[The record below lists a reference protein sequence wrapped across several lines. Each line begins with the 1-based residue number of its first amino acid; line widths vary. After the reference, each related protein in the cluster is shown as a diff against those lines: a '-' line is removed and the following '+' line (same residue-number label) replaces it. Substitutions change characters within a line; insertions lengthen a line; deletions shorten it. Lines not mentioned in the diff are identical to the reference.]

1 MINEREVFCEESYEL
16 LEDIEVTLLRLKG
29 APQDQELLNHLFRNF
44 HTIKGSGAMFGFE
57 RVAAFTH
64 RVESVIDAIRKGEIA
79 FTPAL
84 IDPLL
89 QARDLILGL
98 IEADDQA
105 DEPLLAS
112 QTAELFSEINAIT
125 TSGQERSA
133 GPKKI
138 PTDLRILIIEDDF
151 TCRFILQ
158 DFLSAFGTPHIA
170 VDGYEAVVAIKR
182 ALTEKKEYDLVCLDI
197 MMLGIDGK
205 KVAEEIRRL
214 EATPGVRNRS
224 KIVMTSSVNDPGV
237 IDSLLAKGDCDLY
250 LVKPVSLKKMGEYIR
265 QSF

>member
-1 MINEREVFCEESYEL
+1 MFDEREVFREESYEL
-16 LEDIEVTLLRLKG
+16 LEDIEATLLQLKG

-57 RVAAFTH
+57 HVSAFTH
-64 RVESVIDAIRKGEIA
+64 TIENVIDAIRKGEIA

-89 QARDLILGL
+89 HARDLILGL
-98 IEADDQA
+98 IEADDQV
-105 DEPLLAS
+105 DEQLLAS
-112 QTAELFSEINAIT
+112 QSEELFAEINAIT
-125 TSGQERSA
+125 NSGEERRPES
-133 GPKKI
+133 KKI
-138 PTDLRILIIEDDF
+138 PTDLRILIVEDDF
-151 TCRFILQ
+151 ICRFILQ
-158 DFLSAFGTPHIA
+158 DFLTAFGTPHIA

-214 EATPGVRNRS
+214 EATSGVRQQS
-224 KIVMTSSVNDPGV
+224 KIVMTSSVNDEGV
-237 IDSLLAKGDCDLY
+237 INSLLAKGECDLY
-250 LVKPVSLKKMGEYIR
+250 LVKPVSLKKLGEYIR